1 MVPTEKSRES
11 FFEKVQGKLN
21 PITVRYYYGPR
32 IEKARPSLP
41 YLVRVLQAHVVML
54 AEEAIIPRSAG
65 AAILKTLGNI
75 ADAGPEALSLD
86 PSLED
91 MYINLEKK
99 LTAELGSEV
108 AGYMPVARS
117 RNDVEAAMWR
127 MELREDVARLTRAV
141 TALARLM
148 ADRAEETAGYIM
160 PGYTYGQQ
168 AQPTTAGHYLSA
180 VCAELLRDAER
191 LGDACSRM
199 NQSPLGAAAF
209 AGTSWPINR
218 HRTAKLLGFDG
229 LLENTLDAVATADY
243 MLEAL
248 TAAAITACTLGRFA
262 EDLFRWCANEVG
274 FAALSDD
281 LIDSST
287 IMPQKRNPVIVA
299 TVRAQ
304 ARVVAGEVSGLLS
317 ACSVGFEA
325 SRDVTLAQG
334 NVREAVALVE
344 GMTEITRAILGGVM
358 FHPDRMAEALSLGFS
373 QTTELADTLAR
384 EGRMPFRQ
392 AHQIVGAAVS
402 RLYAAGKGPAELTYQ
417 FLDETCRSLT
427 GGPLAIGES
436 LVRQALEYRTGVDRR
451 TLPGGPAEGE
461 VRGMVSRQK
470 ERVDA
475 LSDRLRKTEEHWQQG
490 QALLDKAVRDVTGT
504 GTGGA
509 DGQARA
515 ERSQR
520 STDR

>member
-1 MVPTEKSRES
+1 MIPTEKSGES

-32 IEKARPSLP
+32 IEKARPSLH
-41 YLVRVLQAHVVML
+41 YLVKVLQAHVVML
-54 AEEAIIPRSAG
+54 AETGIIPRSVG
-65 AAILKTLGNI
+65 AAILKTLGKI

-91 MYINLEKK
+91 MYINLEKT

-117 RNDVEAAMWR
+117 RNDVEAALWR
-127 MELREDVARLTRAV
+127 MELREDMARLTQAV
-141 TALARLM
+141 TALAKLM
-148 ADRAEETAGYIM
+148 ADRAEETAGYLM

-191 LGDACSRM
+191 LRDACSRM

-209 AGTSWPINR
+209 AGTSWPIDR

-229 LLENTLDAVATADY
+229 LIENTLDAVATADY

-262 EDLFRWCANEVG
+262 EDLYRWCANEVG

-325 SRDVTLAQG
+325 SRDVTMAEG
-334 NVREAVALVE
+334 NIREAVTLVE
-344 GMTEITRAILGGVM
+344 GMTEISRAILGGVT
-358 FHPDRMAEALSLGFS
+358 FHPDRMAEALGIGFS

-402 RLYAAGKGPAELTYQ
+402 SLFVAGKGPAELTYQ
-417 FLDETCRSLT
+417 FLNETCRSLT
-427 GGPLAIGES
+427 GRPLAVSEE
-436 LVRQALEYRTGVDRR
+436 LVRQALDYRTGVERR
-451 TLPGGPAEGE
+451 MLPGGPAERE
-461 VRGMVSRQK
+461 VRRMVSRQR
-470 ERVDA
+470 EEADT
-475 LSDRLRKTEEHWQQG
+475 LNDRLLEMEDRWRQG
-490 QALLDKAVRDVTGT
+490 QALLDNAIRDVTGV
-504 GTGGA
+504 GTDGA
-509 DGQARA
+509 GGQARA
-515 ERSQR
+515 GGSQR

>member
-1 MVPTEKSRES
+1 MIPTEKSQES
-11 FFEKVQGKLN
+11 FFEKVQGQLN

-32 IEKARPSLP
+32 IEKARLSLP

-54 AEEAIIPRSAG
+54 AETGIIPRSAA
-65 AAILKTLGNI
+65 AAILKTLGSL
-75 ADAGPEALSLD
+75 AGAGPGALSPD
-86 PSLED
+86 PTLED

-127 MELREDVARLTRAV
+127 IELREDVVRLTRAV
-141 TALARLM
+141 TALALLM
-148 ADRAEETAGYIM
+148 AERAGETAGYVM

-191 LGDACSRM
+191 FTDACRRL
-199 NQSPLGAAAF
+199 NLNPLGAAAF
-209 AGTSWPINR
+209 AGTGWPIDR
-218 HRTAKLLGFDG
+218 HRTAELLGFDG

-248 TAAAITACTLGRFA
+248 TATAITACTLGRLA

-274 FAALSDD
+274 FATLSDD

-304 ARVVAGEVSGLLS
+304 ARVVAGEVAGLLS

-325 SRDVTLAQG
+325 SRDVTLAEG
-334 NVREAVALVE
+334 NVRDVLALVE
-344 GMTEITRAILGGVM
+344 GMTEITRAILGGVR
-358 FHPDRMAEALSLGFS
+358 FHPDRMAEALGAGFS
-373 QTTELADTLAR
+373 HTTELADALAR

-392 AHQIVGAAVS
+392 AHQIVGTAVS
-402 RLYAAGKGPAELTYQ
+402 SLSAAGKGPAELTYQ
-417 FLDETCRSLT
+417 FLNETCRSVT
-427 GGPLAIGES
+427 GRPLSVGED
-436 LVRQALEYRTGVDRR
+436 LVRQSLDYRTGIEKK

-461 VRGMVSRQK
+461 VRRMVSRQK
-470 ERVDA
+470 EKSAA
-475 LSDRLRKTEEHWQQG
+475 LCDRLRGMEERWQHA
-490 QALLDKAVRDVTGT
+490 QALLEQAARDVSGP

-509 DGQARA
+509 AGQAR
-515 ERSQR
+515 
-520 STDR
+520 T

>member
-1 MVPTEKSRES
+1 MIPTEKSQES
-11 FFEKVQGKLN
+11 FFEKVQGQLN
-21 PITVRYYYGPR
+21 PTTVRYYYGPR

-54 AEEAIIPRSAG
+54 AETGIIPRSAA
-65 AAILKTLGNI
+65 AAILKTLGNL
-75 ADAGPEALSLD
+75 AGAGPGALSLD
-86 PSLED
+86 PTLED

-99 LTAELGSEV
+99 LTTELGSEV

-127 MELREDVARLTRAV
+127 IELREDVVRLTRAV
-141 TALARLM
+141 TALALLM
-148 ADRAEETAGYIM
+148 AERAGETAGYVM

-191 LGDACSRM
+191 FTDACRRL
-199 NQSPLGAAAF
+199 NLNPLGAAAF
-209 AGTSWPINR
+209 AGTGWPIDR
-218 HRTAKLLGFDG
+218 HRTAELLGFDG

-248 TAAAITACTLGRFA
+248 TATAITACTLGRLA

-274 FAALSDD
+274 FATLSDD

-325 SRDVTLAQG
+325 SRDVTLAEG
-334 NVREAVALVE
+334 NVREVLALVE
-344 GMTEITRAILGGVM
+344 GMTEITRAILGGVR
-358 FHPDRMAEALSLGFS
+358 FHPDRMAEALGVGFS
-373 QTTELADTLAR
+373 NTTELADTLAR

-392 AHQIVGAAVS
+392 AHQIVGTAVS
-402 RLYAAGKGPAELTYQ
+402 SLSAAGKGPAELTYQ
-417 FLDETCRSLT
+417 FLNETCRSVT
-427 GGPLAIGES
+427 GRPLSVGED
-436 LVRQALEYRTGVDRR
+436 LVRQSLDYRTGIERK

-461 VRGMVSRQK
+461 VRRMVSRQK
-470 ERVDA
+470 EKTAA
-475 LSDRLRKTEEHWQQG
+475 LRDRLRGMEERWQHA
-490 QALLDKAVRDVTGT
+490 QALLEQAARDVSGP

-509 DGQARA
+509 AGQARA
-515 ERSQR
+515 
-520 STDR
+520 

>member
-1 MVPTEKSRES
+1 M
-11 FFEKVQGKLN
+11 EKVRGKLN
-21 PITVRYYYGPR
+21 PVTVRYYYGPR

-54 AEEAIIPRSAG
+54 AELKIIPRPAG
-65 AAILKTLGNI
+65 AAILKTLGDI
-75 ADAGPEALSLD
+75 ARVAPEALSLD

-91 MYINLEKK
+91 MYINLERK
-99 LTAELGSEV
+99 LTAELGAEV

-127 MELREDVARLTRAV
+127 IELREDVVRLTRAV
-141 TALARLM
+141 TALAKLL
-148 ADRAEETAGYIM
+148 AERAGETAGYLM

-180 VCAELLRDAER
+180 VCAEFLRDAER
-191 LGDACSRM
+191 LMDACCRM
-199 NQSPLGAAAF
+199 NQNPLGAAAF
-209 AGTSWPINR
+209 AGTSWPIDR
-218 HRTAKLLGFDG
+218 HRTAELLGFDG

-248 TAAAITACTLGRFA
+248 TAAAITACTLGRLS

-274 FAALSDD
+274 FATLSDD

-304 ARVVAGEVSGLLS
+304 ARVVAGEVSGLVS

-325 SRDVTLAQG
+325 SRDVTLAEG
-334 NVREAVALVE
+334 NVREALALVE
-344 GMTEITRAILGGVM
+344 GMTEITRAILGGVA
-358 FHPDRMAEALSLGFS
+358 FHPDRMIEALRIGFS

-402 RLYAAGKGPAELTYQ
+402 SLCAGGKGPAELTYQ
-417 FLDETCRSLT
+417 FLNETCRSLT
-427 GGPLAIGES
+427 GGPLPVGED
-436 LVRQALEYRTGVDRR
+436 LVKQALDFRTGVERR
-451 TLPGGPAEGE
+451 GLPGGPAEAE
-461 VRGMVSRQK
+461 VRRMVSRQK
-470 ERVDA
+470 EKAGA
-475 LSDRLRKTEEHWQQG
+475 LGDRLREVEKRWQRG
-490 QALLDKAVRDVTGT
+490 QTLLEKAVREVTGA
-504 GTGGA
+504 GTAGA
-509 DGQARA
+509 DGQA
-515 ERSQR
+515 
-520 STDR
+520 